1 MVSNLLLLAGTY
13 DIISNGIVKYFYL
26 VDLAD
31 LKINLFTCNN
41 NDISKVR
48 HNFLLLEP
56 PSNPR
61 RFFSQSK
68 DESVYSNKL
77 NPGNVVNCK
86 TSDIAELQNVDVS
99 SLNKNGKDIEHYLR
113 RIKSYL
119 SIRYWLIKNKKK
131 FEFNKKLYFS
141 KLFYIVYINSI
152 A

>member
-99 SLNKNGKDIEHYLR
+99 SLNKNGINKRHR
-113 RIKSYL
+113 AL
-119 SIRYWLIKNKKK
+119 SPKNKKLLIYPLLVDQ
-131 FEFNKKLYFS
+131 E
-141 KLFYIVYINSI
+141 
-152 A
+152 